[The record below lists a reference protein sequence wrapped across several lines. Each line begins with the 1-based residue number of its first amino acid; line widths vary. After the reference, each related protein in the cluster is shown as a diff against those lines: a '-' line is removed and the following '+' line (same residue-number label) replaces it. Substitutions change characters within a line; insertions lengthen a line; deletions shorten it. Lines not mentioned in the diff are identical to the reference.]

1 MVMVHETIKYIKKRR
16 QPSLQDTEATK
27 KLNYGERMIP
37 PAELIIRK
45 PEEDVS
51 VAALWEGPRI
61 FRSSIQSLLS
71 FAILR
76 DWVLWSIMSLLS

>member
-51 VAALWEGPRI
+51 VAAL
-61 FRSSIQSLLS
+61 
-71 FAILR
+71 
-76 DWVLWSIMSLLS
+76 